1 MNSDALVIIV
11 AAVTALIA
19 WALTRLVESG
29 RSRKASE
36 EQKRHYEELLSMQS
50 AAYDKT
56 LAEIKE
62 SHEKAL
68 TMQSEALKAEMTAQT
83 EALLKQREEELG
95 KKAEE
100 TFKNISANIGDDLK
114 QMKAAFDE
122 NKKAGSDSSAAF
134 KQQFE
139 DAVKSIGEQ
148 TKSIGEKADHL
159 AEAMRGQKKMQGCWG
174 ETVLL
179 NLFTSEGMVEGRDFD
194 KEETLRDELGF
205 VILSE
210 DTEKKMRPDYIL
222 HFSDDQDVIV
232 DAKVSLSAFADY
244 TEATTDEA
252 RQDASKRNLEAIKE
266 QVKRLASKKY
276 SEYLKPGHKMV
287 DYSIMFVPVYSALEL
302 AYQQDPDIWRN
313 AYSQKVLITS
323 SETIMP
329 FLRMITLA
337 WRNVEQIRN
346 QQKIIEA
353 AQNMLGRVA
362 DFSSS
367 MAAVGKNLADAQK
380 AYEAADSKLKDS
392 GKSIVVS
399 ANQIIKLGVPMPAN
413 KSLPSTEKAEAEE
426 EVTGSTPE

>member
-1 MNSDALVIIV
+1 MNSDLSVIIF
-11 AAVTALIA
+11 AAAAALIT
-19 WALTRLVESG
+19 WALTYLIQR
-29 RSRKASE
+29 RHCKAMM
-36 EQKRHYEELLSMQS
+36 SMQ
-50 AAYDKT
+50 ATAYDKT

-68 TMQSEALKAEMTAQT
+68 SMQSEALKAEMTAQT

-100 TFKNISANIGDDLK
+100 TFRNISANIGDDLR
-114 QMKAAFDE
+114 QMKTAFDE

-210 DTEKKMRPDYIL
+210 DTERKMRPDYIL

-266 QVKRLASKKY
+266 QVKRLTSKKY

-302 AYQQDPDIWRN
+302 AYQQDPDIWRD

-337 WRNVEQIRN
+337 WRNVEQIKN
-346 QQKIIEA
+346 QQKIIDA

-380 AYEAADSKLKDS
+380 AYEAADAKLKDS

-399 ANQIIKLGVPMPAN
+399 ANQIVKLGVPMPAN
-413 KSLPSTEKAEAEE
+413 KSLPSSEKAETE
-426 EVTGSTPE
+426 EVTDSSPE